1 MMIHH
6 NLLIFLL
13 VTIISYSNAF
23 SATASVI
30 NALNSPPQLQK
41 RDAFIPKI
49 TSPTTATVWNIGE
62 MHNVTWDISQAPAN
76 ITNQFGGRIQLRA
89 DGHTTFVVLADNF
102 DILLGTYPI
111 TVPWVITS
119 NKYQL
124 VLFGDSGNFS
134 PEFTINGATREASA
148 HTGTQVAVA

>member
-1 MMIHH
+1 MIHH
-6 NLLIFLL
+6 NSLIFLF
-13 VTIISYSNAF
+13 VTIISFSSAF

-30 NALNSPPQLQK
+30 NALNSSPSPLQLHK

-49 TSPTTATVWNIGE
+49 TFPTSATVWQIGE
-62 MHNVTWDISQAPAN
+62 THNVTWDISQAPTN

-89 DGHTTFVVLADNF
+89 DGHTTFMVLADNF
-102 DILLGTYPI
+102 DILLGTYSI
-111 TVPWVITS
+111 TVPWVITG

-134 PEFTINGATREASA
+134 PEFTIVGAASD
-148 HTGTQVAVA
+148 HTGTQVIVA